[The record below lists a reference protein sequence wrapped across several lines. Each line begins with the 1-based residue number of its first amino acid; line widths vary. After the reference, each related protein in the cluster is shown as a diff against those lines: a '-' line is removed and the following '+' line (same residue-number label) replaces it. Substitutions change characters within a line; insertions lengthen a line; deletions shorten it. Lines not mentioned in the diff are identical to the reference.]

1 MLHKKYLYSKMLAQ
15 VQPKATDSPFW
26 KGIMGVKTEFFK
38 HIRFSLGNGDGIC
51 FWEDTWL
58 GQNPLSDQYP
68 SLYNIVRH
76 KNVLVANVL
85 DSGQV
90 NIQFRRSLVGDKW
103 TDWLNLVERLMP
115 ISLTTEPDSLT
126 WNLTP
131 SGFFFS

>member
-1 MLHKKYLYSKMLAQ
+1 
-15 VQPKATDSPFW
+15 
-26 KGIMGVKTEFFK
+26 MGVKTEFFK
-38 HIRFSLGNGDGIC
+38 HIRFSLGNGDGIR

-103 TDWLNLVERLMP
+103 TNWLNLVERLMP
-115 ISLTTEPDSLT
+115 ISLTMEPDSLT

-131 SGFFFS
+131 SFFFSSVKSL